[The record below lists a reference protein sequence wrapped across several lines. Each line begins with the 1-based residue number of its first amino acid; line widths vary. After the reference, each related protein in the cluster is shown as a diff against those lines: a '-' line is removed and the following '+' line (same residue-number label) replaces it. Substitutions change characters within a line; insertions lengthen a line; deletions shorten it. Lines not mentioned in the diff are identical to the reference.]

1 APSISNLGPTSSPNT
16 AGWYNNDVTNRF
28 EASDATSG
36 LDSAC
41 QSAFPLAA
49 GHYVQSKT
57 TSGEGSTVPVSS
69 DGCSD
74 QAGNSAAAIATD
86 VADNAEAPPAN
97 PDATT
102 TETIQDSI
110 APSLTVSHA
119 ADGSNGWNVSSPV
132 SVSVSAS
139 DAGSGL
145 DAGSP
150 SCKEGTTAL
159 TLTPAGSGS
168 WTLSVSGQ
176 GTHLIDCQATD
187 KATNQTLKS
196 DTVKIDTTNPTIH
209 LSH

>member
-1 APSISNLGPTSSPNT
+1 YST
-16 AGWYNNDVTNRF
+16 TNGF
-28 EASDATSG
+28 NVSYSASDASPSSGFKKVELYVKRPGDSVFNLTATDTPGGTSG
-36 LDSAC
+36 SFCYTA
-41 QSAFPLAA
+41 AA
-49 GHYVQSKT
+49 G
-57 TSGEGSTVPVSS
+57 
-69 DGCSD
+69 DGNYSFYTLAYD
-74 QAGNSAAAIATD
+74 NAGNVESA
-86 VADNAEAPPAN
+86 PASA
-97 PDATT
+97 ATT
-102 TETIQDSI
+102 TFVDT
-110 APSLTVSHA
+110 AKPSLTVSHS

-196 DTVKIDTTNPTIH
+196 DTVKIDTVA
-209 LSH
+209 